1 MLNKTI
7 IGLIC
12 MWMFY
17 ANAENNLTMRI
28 LSYETDQVEILD
40 AEGKVL
46 RTVDKTTLPEPDV
59 TIMQVNEELEL
70 VQIEDNQGQPVW
82 LDMYY
87 LRLSEGKQ
95 VALKCI
101 TLQTSLA
108 SDHQEAGT
116 MGLGGSCSGE

>member
-1 MLNKTI
+1 MKKII
-7 IGLIC
+7 IGLLC
-12 MWMFY
+12 MWMFS

-28 LSYETDQVEILD
+28 LSYEADQVEILD

-46 RTVDKTTLPEPDV
+46 RTVDKTALPEPDV
-59 TIMQVNEELEL
+59 AVIQINEELEL
-70 VQIEDNQGQPVW
+70 VQIEDSQGQPVW

-116 MGLGGSCSGE
+116 MGLGGGCSGE